1 MPRRI
6 AWLSEKGG
14 VGKTTSAINTAVGLA
29 KLGHRT
35 LVVDSDPQGN
45 SSLVL
50 LGGQAG
56 RGADAPPG
64 PGGRSGRG
72 VEAIRPTSVPG
83 LDIIPADASLAD
95 ANLSLAGELGRERRL
110 RVAMEGV
117 EDDYEFVMID
127 TSPARSLLTV
137 NVMCYVRE
145 ILVPV
150 NPGLFSLSGLGQLQ
164 TAVAEVRR
172 FLDNRLLRIAGIVL
186 TRTARSN
193 VATGGRGADP
203 RAVRRPGPPD
213 DHPERDGDRGS
224 SQPVSIGPGLF
235 ATLDRREGIRQR
247 WSRRSSPMAS
257 ERKTGLGTIAGGTA
271 PADHAA

>member
-29 KLGHRT
+29 KLGHKT

-50 LGGQAG
+50 LGGLPVEAPTLHQVLVDQV
-56 RGADAPPG
+56 DA
-64 PGGRSGRG
+64 
-72 VEAIRPTSVPG
+72 VEAIRPTGVPE
-83 LDIIPADASLAD
+83 LDILPADASLAD

-117 EDDYEFVMID
+117 ENTYDFIIID

-150 NPGLFSLSGLGQLQ
+150 DPGLFSLSGLGQLQ
-164 TAVAEVRR
+164 TAVDQVRR
-172 FLDNRLLRIAGIVL
+172 FLDNRALRIAGIVL

-193 VATGGRGADP
+193 VAREVEARIREQFGDLVHPTTIPNATAIEEAHSRFQSVLDYSPRSVGAKAYASLVGEIIVNGQRTQDGARVATGG
-203 RAVRRPGPPD
+203 
-213 DHPERDGDRGS
+213 S
-224 SQPVSIGPGLF
+224 
-235 ATLDRREGIRQR
+235 
-247 WSRRSSPMAS
+247 
-257 ERKTGLGTIAGGTA
+257 A